1 METLYSLRAIP
12 TLVSAF
18 VFLYLA
24 FSYNQANFLRVKRSK
39 IISSMV
45 IFFIFCGIF
54 FVYMSVVPIVRVFSL
69 ESYLFLTKYAFIFTT
84 PVAVTGCL
92 FWKSVFDEDKKN
104 DRIK

>member
-1 METLYSLRAIP
+1 
-12 TLVSAF
+12 
-18 VFLYLA
+18 
-24 FSYNQANFLRVKRSK
+24 
-39 IISSMV
+39 
-45 IFFIFCGIF
+45 
-54 FVYMSVVPIVRVFSL
+54 MSVVPIVRVFSL